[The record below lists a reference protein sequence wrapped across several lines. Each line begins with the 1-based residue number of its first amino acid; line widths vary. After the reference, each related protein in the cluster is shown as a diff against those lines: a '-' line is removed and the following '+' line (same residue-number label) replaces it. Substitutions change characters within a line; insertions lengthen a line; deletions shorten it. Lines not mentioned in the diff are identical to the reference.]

1 MKRTLTLFAAC
12 APFALFAQG
21 AGSLDPSFNPGTG
34 ANDRIHAMALQPD
47 GKILVGGH
55 FTEYNGTAI
64 SGIARVLPDGSIDA
78 AFDPGTGVTGP
89 TPGFSS
95 WVNAIVVQPDG
106 RILIAGNFTSLDGQA
121 AVRVAR
127 LNADGSP
134 DPSFD
139 AGSGPNQ
146 TVYAMAL
153 QADGKILVGGSL
165 TSIDGTP
172 TGRIARLEPDGSLD
186 NTFVQGDGFNQEVF
200 SLVVLPNG
208 NIMAGGV
215 FATYNGAE
223 VKPVVRLGPNGTL
236 DQSFAPMDVVT
247 SSSGVQCMAL
257 QPDGKMLLGGSFSDA
272 DFQDWAPIIR
282 VEENGALDQAFAWN
296 GGSMFT
302 YSVQTIALQADG
314 KILVGGNFFSG
325 TATRFARLA
334 PNGAMD
340 EVFNA
345 NTGSSVTS
353 LQNRVPYALLVQP
366 DGHILLGGNFI
377 EYAGVARSRVARV
390 FGSNVTSVAEVQA
403 PQPVQLWPNP
413 ASDLL
418 HLSERRSG
426 RMLDAQGRVVLQ
438 FGMEDVFDVRGF
450 SPGLYSIAF
459 EQGGVQRF
467 VVH

>member
-1 MKRTLTLFAAC
+1 
-12 APFALFAQG
+12 
-21 AGSLDPSFNPGTG
+21 
-34 ANDRIHAMALQPD
+34 
-47 GKILVGGH
+47 
-55 FTEYNGTAI
+55 
-64 SGIARVLPDGSIDA
+64 
-78 AFDPGTGVTGP
+78 
-89 TPGFSS
+89 
-95 WVNAIVVQPDG
+95 
-106 RILIAGNFTSLDGQA
+106 
-121 AVRVAR
+121 
-127 LNADGSP
+127 
-134 DPSFD
+134 
-139 AGSGPNQ
+139 
-146 TVYAMAL
+146 
-153 QADGKILVGGSL
+153 
-165 TSIDGTP
+165 
-172 TGRIARLEPDGSLD
+172 LD

-215 FATYNGAE
+215 FATYNGTE

-257 QPDGKMLLGGSFSDA
+257 QPDGKILLGGSFSDA
-272 DFQDWAPIIR
+272 DFLDWAPIIR

-302 YSVQTIALQADG
+302 YSIQIIALQADG

-325 TATRFARLA
+325 TATRFARLV

-377 EYAGVARSRVARV
+377 EYAGVARSRIVRV

-426 RMLDAQGRVVLQ
+426 RILDAQGRVVLQ